1 MTWKKAKYVL
11 LFTCFFTLM
20 LVVGCSPK
28 SDTAPHNDNKK
39 KEETNGGKK
48 DVIPEEDEEPIE
60 VVLEAPEI
68 PSNIASVISYP
79 VGEFSGEFY
88 DEQQEEIEAKLEEL
102 PSISDVKGEEV
113 VQQYWSKLRSLV
125 AEEYPDP
132 ASVVA
137 EWKLAGFGD
146 PDIEDPKLAFKEN
159 YNVEII
165 LDASGS
171 MAAYLGG
178 ETMMNLAK
186 DSIRSFAAS
195 LPNDAK
201 VGLRVYGHKGTGSQ
215 EDKAMS
221 CDSSELFYE
230 IQSYDEKKLNNALD
244 QFEPSG
250 WTPIAESLI
259 RAQKDLQG
267 LDGENNT
274 NVIYLV
280 SDGVETCDG
289 DPVKAAQEL
298 ANSSISPLINVIGF
312 NVDSEGQQQL
322 KAVAEAANGTYSTV
336 TSVQQLQE
344 EFQRSQ
350 EMASKWMEWKQG
362 ADTENINTVL
372 NRETT
377 IFDFKNKWAEKSS
390 LEIRNLDE
398 MIMYLYKTD
407 KITTEQ
413 RKLMKNY
420 RNSLYDVL
428 NEYENTAYNDLM
440 DLAQQ
445 SYKEMDKAIQE
456 KYKASN

>member
-1 MTWKKAKYVL
+1 
-11 LFTCFFTLM
+11 M

-215 EDKAMS
+215 EDNAMS
-221 CDSSELFYE
+221 CDSSELLYE
-230 IQSYDEKKLNNALD
+230 IKQCIGS
-244 QFEPSG
+244 
-250 WTPIAESLI
+250 I
-259 RAQKDLQG
+259 RAKW
-267 LDGENNT
+267 LDT
-274 NVIYLV
+274 NCGI
-280 SDGVETCDG
+280 
-289 DPVKAAQEL
+289 
-298 ANSSISPLINVIGF
+298 
-312 NVDSEGQQQL
+312 
-322 KAVAEAANGTYSTV
+322 TYSSAKRFTRV
-336 TSVQQLQE
+336 
-344 EFQRSQ
+344 R
-350 EMASKWMEWKQG
+350 
-362 ADTENINTVL
+362 
-372 NRETT
+372 R
-377 IFDFKNKWAEKSS
+377 
-390 LEIRNLDE
+390 
-398 MIMYLYKTD
+398 
-407 KITTEQ
+407 
-413 RKLMKNY
+413 RK
-420 RNSLYDVL
+420 
-428 NEYENTAYNDLM
+428 
-440 DLAQQ
+440 
-445 SYKEMDKAIQE
+445 
-456 KYKASN
+456 